1 MCKNQLVKKS
11 NNFECEIWTL
21 WTIFLVIWTL
31 YAGLWLFLSYQR
43 TFYSYPIWLP
53 ADTMDFYTTKNLLI
67 NQSIWFFQE
76 NVGVDVTL
84 LTRNKNRS
92 YGEHNIRK
100 TNAARIPLLGR
111 IPEESPIVPDSL
123 CLFLVCKP
131 KDESGV
137 QHVLPRVIIQPLSI
151 RNLVESIRAH
161 NAVIKRQISKF
172 HFDL

>member
-21 WTIFLVIWTL
+21 WTIFLVFWTL
-31 YAGLWLFLSYQR
+31 YAGVWLFLSYQR

-92 YGEHNIRK
+92 YGEHKHTKNKCSKDSSTWKDTRRV
-100 TNAARIPLLGR
+100 TYSSRLFVSIPGLQAKGW
-111 IPEESPIVPDSL
+111 IWGPTCTASSNNSAPIDS
-123 CLFLVCKP
+123 
-131 KDESGV
+131 
-137 QHVLPRVIIQPLSI
+137 
-151 RNLVESIRAH
+151 
-161 NAVIKRQISKF
+161 
-172 HFDL
+172 